1 MHSSLTG
8 TLDCLD
14 NFLQSKLLG
23 VTNKVLSMNTARHVC
38 VRTLQDVNLTVLSL
52 QDEDA
57 SADEEQQEQ
66 PLGIVVSE
74 EDSEFE
80 EKVCAK

>member
-23 VTNKVLSMNTARHVC
+23 VTNKVLSMNTARHIC
-38 VRTLQDVNLTVLSL
+38 VRTNINLSVLSL